1 MMMLKRW
8 LSRPESLLMVAA
20 AAMPVSFWGWTVLL
34 NNFTVEAAAFTGRE
48 IGILQ
53 SLREV
58 PGFLSLLV
66 VYLLIVVAE
75 QRLAFIS
82 LILLGAG
89 VALTGYFPTPLGLY
103 ITTLISSLGFHYYE
117 TCNQSLA
124 LQWLDKKHAPA
135 TLGRIYGIGA
145 AAQVATLGAIFI
157 ACMAA
162 AGDWS
167 WAALA
172 AGISTSASRDIY
184 TLTYV
189 IAGGI
194 TVAMAA
200 GAWMIFPHFAEKVR
214 QRRRIILRRRYWL
227 YYALTFV
234 AGARRQIFLVFAG
247 FLMVEKFN
255 YSVMHITALFL
266 ANAVLNI
273 WLAPLIGRII
283 GRVGERAALVA
294 EYIGLIGV
302 FIAYAFVDDAIAAA
316 GLYLVDHMFFAF
328 AIAIRTYFQKIGDAA
343 DMASTASVAFTIN
356 HIAAVVVPV
365 AFGFVWLVMPA
376 AVFLTGAGMALVSLL
391 LSLNIPRHPD
401 SGNEVVIGPRG
412 NMQAE
417 AAVN

>member
-1 MMMLKRW
+1 M
-8 LSRPESLLMVAA
+8 
-20 AAMPVSFWGWTVLL
+20 
-34 NNFTVEAAAFTGRE
+34 
-48 IGILQ
+48 
-53 SLREV
+53 

-89 VALTGYFPTPLGLY
+89 VALTGYFR
-103 ITTLISSLGFHYYE
+103 
-117 TCNQSLA
+117 
-124 LQWLDKKHAPA
+124 K
-135 TLGRIYGIGA
+135 
-145 AAQVATLGAIFI
+145 
-157 ACMAA
+157 
-162 AGDWS
+162 
-167 WAALA
+167 
-172 AGISTSASRDIY
+172 
-184 TLTYV
+184 
-189 IAGGI
+189 
-194 TVAMAA
+194 
-200 GAWMIFPHFAEKVR
+200 
-214 QRRRIILRRRYWL
+214 RYWL

-247 FLMVEKFN
+247 FLMVEKFG

-302 FIAYAFVDDAIAAA
+302 FTAYAFVDDAIVAA

-376 AVFLTGAGMALVSLL
+376 AVFLAGAGMALVSLL
-391 LSLNIPRHPD
+391 LSFNIPRHPD
-401 SGNEVVIGPRG
+401 SGNEVVFGPRG
-412 NMQAE
+412 KTQPE
-417 AAVN
+417 VKAAD